1 MADPGLKIAHIIT
14 RMIRGGADENT
25 MLSCNAFA
33 ERGHDVTLL
42 CGNEVEPEMLARAHP
57 RVTTIRI
64 PSLVRPI
71 NPIAD
76 AAALMSLR
84 MHLQAI
90 RPDIIHTHTSK
101 AGILGRAAAIR
112 MRSSAVIHGIHIL
125 PFVNVG
131 AAQRAIYLGLERAL
145 VRATDQYVSVSAG
158 MRDIA
163 VAHGLGGADVHHVV
177 ASGMDIGAFQRLADR
192 NRAPAP
198 GNDNRTF
205 KVLYLANYEARKQH
219 ARLID
224 EIAAQATRFADT
236 TFLLAGQGRERDA
249 LEEMVQR
256 RGLAQRVKILG
267 YVEAT
272 SDLIASADLCVYC
285 SEREGLPRAIVQYC
299 ATGRP
304 IVAFHLPGIEAVLHH
319 GHNGYLCPQG
329 DFIDLFARIRGLL
342 DDEATRQR
350 MADNAAAVDLSE
362 WGADRMYL
370 RLNDIYRSA
379 LRGKRN
385 AAGAPTLAAGGL
397 DVRSAS

>member
-1 MADPGLKIAHIIT
+1 MVETGLKIAHVIT

-42 CGNEVEPEMLARAHP
+42 CGGEIEEEMLARAHP

-64 PSLVRPI
+64 PSLIRPI
-71 NPIAD
+71 HPIAD
-76 AAALMSLR
+76 AAALIALR
-84 MHLQAI
+84 RHLQAL

-101 AGILGRAAAIR
+101 AGILGRAAAVR

-145 VRATDQYVSVSAG
+145 ARATDQFVSVSAG

-163 VAHGLGGADVHHVV
+163 VAHGLGGADRHHVV
-177 ASGMDIGAFQRLADR
+177 ASGMDIAAFQRLAAR
-192 NRAPAP
+192 GQAPAP
-198 GNDNRTF
+198 GNDNRAF

-224 EIAAQATRFADT
+224 EIAAQAARFPDT
-236 TFLLAGQGRERDA
+236 TFLLAGQGREQSA
-249 LEEMVQR
+249 LQDMVQR
-256 RGLAQRVKILG
+256 RGLSQKVKILG

-272 SDLIASADLCVYC
+272 SELIASADLCLYC
-285 SEREGLPRAIVQYC
+285 SEREGLPRAVVQYC

-304 IVAFHLPGIEAVLHH
+304 VVAFHLPGIEAVIRH

-342 DDEATRQR
+342 DDATARAR
-350 MADNAAAVDLSE
+350 MAENAAAIDLSE
-362 WGADRMYL
+362 WGAERMYH
-370 RLNDIYRSA
+370 RLNEIYRSA
-379 LRGKRN
+379 LRAKRN
-385 AAGAPTLAAGGL
+385 AASVTVLPTGL

>member
-1 MADPGLKIAHIIT
+1 VVEPGLKIAHIIT

-42 CGNEVEPEMLARAHP
+42 CGGEVEAEMLARAHP
-57 RVTTIRI
+57 RVQTIRV

-76 AAALMSLR
+76 AAALIALR
-84 MHLQAI
+84 QRLQAL

-101 AGILGRAAAIR
+101 AGILGRAASIR

-131 AAQRAIYLGLERAL
+131 AAQRLIYLGLERAL
-145 VRATDQYVSVSAG
+145 ARATDQFVSVSAG

-163 VAHGLGGADVHHVV
+163 VAHGLGGADRHHVV
-177 ASGMDIGAFQRLADR
+177 ASGMDIAAFQKMATGG
-192 NRAPAP
+192 RAFAP
-198 GNDNRTF
+198 GNDNRAF
-205 KVLYLANYEARKQH
+205 RVLYLANYEARKQH

-224 EIAAQATRFADT
+224 EIAAQAARFSDT
-236 TFLLAGQGRERDA
+236 TFLLAGQGREQAA
-249 LEEMVQR
+249 LQDMVQR
-256 RGLAQRVKILG
+256 RGLAQRVKVLG
-267 YVEAT
+267 FVEAT
-272 SDLIASADLCVYC
+272 SELIASADLCLYC
-285 SEREGLPRAIVQYC
+285 SEREGLPRAVIQYC

-304 IVAFHLPGIEAVLHH
+304 VVAFHLPGIEAVIRH

-329 DFIDLFARIRGLL
+329 DFIDLFARIRALL
-342 DDEATRQR
+342 DDPEARKR
-350 MADNAAAVDLSE
+350 MAANAAAVDLSE
-362 WGADRMYL
+362 WGAERMYL
-370 RLNDIYRSA
+370 RLNEIYRSA
-379 LRGKRN
+379 LRAKRSASG
-385 AAGAPTLAAGGL
+385 AAPLATGL